1 MVQAAH
7 AAAGISIPRVSWDQ
21 GAAGVEVS
29 GFGGASGEILY
40 IMDGMWESILE
51 MVR

>member
-29 GFGGASGEILY
+29 ASEAFREILY